1 MVAQQISSIFLENNL
16 AICTEATKKLSL
28 PFDLLI
34 SLWGKGLK
42 ETIQKWLLKNVHTG
56 DIFNDEKNI
65 IDPNG

>member
-28 PFDLLI
+28 LFDLLI
-34 SLWGKGLK
+34 SRWGKGLK